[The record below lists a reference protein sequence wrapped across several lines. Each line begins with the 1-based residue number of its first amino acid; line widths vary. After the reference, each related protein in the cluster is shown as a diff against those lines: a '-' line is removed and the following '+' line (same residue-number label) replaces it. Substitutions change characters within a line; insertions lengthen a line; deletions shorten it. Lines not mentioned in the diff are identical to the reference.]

1 MAKGFELLIRFEDHF
16 VSLKLEMI
24 VGHGA
29 WTGAQLPVGFLLG
42 TVFLQFK

>member
-1 MAKGFELLIRFEDHF
+1 MAKGIELLIGFEDHF
-16 VSLKLEMI
+16 ALLKLEMI

-42 TVFLQFK
+42 IVFLQFK